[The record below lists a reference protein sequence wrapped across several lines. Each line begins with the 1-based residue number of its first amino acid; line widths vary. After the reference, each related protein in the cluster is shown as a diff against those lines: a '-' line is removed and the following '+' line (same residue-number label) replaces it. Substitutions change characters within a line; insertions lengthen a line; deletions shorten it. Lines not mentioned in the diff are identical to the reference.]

1 MTNGDKI
8 NKLSD
13 EQVNSLLETDSDQNA
28 EKIKIL
34 IVEDDYTTQLLYEKG
49 LLNLVFEKKMASSGK
64 EGLLIYNEWHPDI
77 IVLDIQMP
85 EMTGDQ
91 VLKEIRTTSD
101 DKKTTIVMATSR
113 SSSNDVMSCMKMGI
127 EGYVVKPFS
136 LREIGTKILS
146 YYAKKE
152 PLRAQKAEILHQE
165 TLKQSSMRLLLGE
178 GKSETKED
186 INERFEQ
193 R

>member
-1 MTNGDKI
+1 MTNDDKI

-13 EQVNSLLETDSDQNA
+13 EQLDSLLEKDSAPNSEGA
-28 EKIKIL
+28 GKIKIL

-49 LLNLVFEKKMASSGK
+49 LFNQVFEKKMASSGK

-113 SSSNDVMSCMKMGI
+113 SSSNDVMSCMKLGI

-136 LREIGTKILS
+136 LRAIATKILS

-152 PLRAQKAEILHQE
+152 PQRAQKAEALHQE
-165 TLKQSSMRLLLGE
+165 TLKQSSMRLLLDKDKAGTGE
-178 GKSETKED
+178 
-186 INERFEQ
+186 EQ
-193 R
+193 

>member
-1 MTNGDKI
+1 MTNEDKI

-13 EQVNSLLETDSDQNA
+13 EQVNSLLETDSDQSA
-28 EKIKIL
+28 DKIKIL

-49 LLNLVFEKKMASSGK
+49 LFNQVFDKKMASSGK

-91 VLKEIRTTSD
+91 VLKEIRATSD

-113 SSSNDVMSCMKMGI
+113 SSSSDVMSCMKLGI

-152 PLRAQKAEILHQE
+152 PDRAKKAEVLHQE
-165 TLKQSSMRLLLGE
+165 TLKQSSMRLLLDKD
-178 GKSETKED
+178 KSEAPENVKD
-186 INERFEQ
+186 V
-193 R
+193 

>member
-1 MTNGDKI
+1 MANGDKI
-8 NKLSD
+8 SKLSED
-13 EQVNSLLETDSDQNA
+13 QVNSLLETDSDQSA
-28 EKIKIL
+28 DKIKIL

-49 LLNLVFEKKMASSGK
+49 LLNQVFEKKMASSGK

-91 VLKEIRTTSD
+91 VLKEIRTTHD
-101 DKKTTIVMATSR
+101 DKNTTIVMATSR
-113 SSSNDVMSCMKMGI
+113 SSSNDVTSCIKLGI

-136 LREIGTKILS
+136 LREIATKILS

-152 PLRAQKAEILHQE
+152 PLRAQKAEAIHQE
-165 TLKQSSMRLLLGE
+165 TLKQSSMRLLVDKDKE
-178 GKSETKED
+178 ETKED
-186 INERFEQ
+186 AKQ
-193 R
+193 DV